1 MWQVI
6 KGGKVPTT
14 VGIAKV
20 PFTSSGR
27 LVGRLGSVKFPKFCP
42 LATAQ
47 MGRDVLYEL
56 DMYAHSFAA

>member
-20 PFTSSGR
+20 PFTSSGEAGR
-27 LVGRLGSVKFPKFCP
+27 QVGFRQVSKILSTGNG
-42 LATAQ
+42 AD
-47 MGRDVLYEL
+47 G
-56 DMYAHSFAA
+56 